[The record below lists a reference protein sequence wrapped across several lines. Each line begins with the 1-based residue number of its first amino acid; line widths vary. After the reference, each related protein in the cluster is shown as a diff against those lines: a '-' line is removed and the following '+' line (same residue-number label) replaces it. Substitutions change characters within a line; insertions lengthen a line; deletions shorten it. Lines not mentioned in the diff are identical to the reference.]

1 MGPRQA
7 DLVLDLLRESAR
19 VVIAETSAAGG
30 AIGRFQPSR
39 IPGDLVDQHQQGGQ
53 IGRIGELAQL
63 GEAQV
68 RWCAGHGLRPPSWL
82 LGPAI
87 TCRYRRTRAITRS
100 RAPTSDGPNGIA
112 SAWRRDHLHSGRRYV
127 PSIGTPSTLVNIC
140 VELLLAGQAAVS
152 YVSVETKA
160 GNV

>member
-39 IPGDLVDQHQQGGQ
+39 VPGDLVDQHQQGGQ

-87 TCRYRRTRAITRS
+87 TCRYRRTRAITPS
-100 RAPTSDGPNGIA
+100 RAQRSDGTHRHHQRATTCPNA
-112 SAWRRDHLHSGRRYV
+112 VCSPQPLQHTN
-127 PSIGTPSTLVNIC
+127 GTPEKSTVVLTIQSV
-140 VELLLAGQAAVS
+140 AVTRRF
-152 YVSVETKA
+152 YA
-160 GNV
+160 I